1 MPLKLYKR
9 GGIWHYRGTVAGRR
23 LRGTTRSKS
32 KDTASIIAAKIE
44 AAEWKRHTHGPE
56 AVLTFAKASML
67 YRTAEKQTR
76 FLPPIEDYWKDTLVR
91 TITPG
96 AIKQSA
102 IELYPN
108 ASGATRNR
116 QVIVPTQAIINH
128 AAEAGHCAKISVPRF
143 PVTSKVKTPATQEWV
158 DAFVAHA
165 SPHLGALALFMFM
178 TGARVS
184 EALAL
189 QWSDVDLQK
198 RSALIRQTKIGAER
212 VAELPTPLLVALA
225 NLPRIKGRG
234 VFKYVSKSTTDKVWR
249 SAVKRAGIEPLSF
262 HSCRHGFATTL
273 LHAGVDVVT
282 IAKLGGWKSAQ
293 HVLQTYGHARNDRGI
308 AERVFGT
315 NLTQRDIVKR
325 QFSPSNKGKSHAGR

>member
-1 MPLKLYKR
+1 MPLKPYKR

-23 LRGTTRSKS
+23 LRGTTGTAN
-32 KDTASIIAAKIE
+32 KDTAYIITARIE

-67 YRTAEKQTR
+67 YRAAEKPTR
-76 FLPPIEDYWKDTLVR
+76 FLPRIEDHWRDTLIR
-91 TITPG
+91 DITPG

-102 IELYPN
+102 ISLYPN

-116 QVIVPTQAIINH
+116 QVIVPTQAVINH
-128 AAEAGHCAKISVPRF
+128 AAESGLCQKISVPRF
-143 PVTSKVKTPATQEWV
+143 PVSAKIKTPATREWV
-158 DAFVAHA
+158 EAFRASA
-165 SPHLGALALFMFM
+165 SPHLGALALFMFT

-189 QWSDVDLQK
+189 QWGDVDLQK
-198 RSALIRQTKIGAER
+198 RTALIRQTKIGNER
-212 VAELPTPLLVALA
+212 TAELPTPLVVALA
-225 NLPRIKGRG
+225 NLAKVKGRG
-234 VFKYVSKSTTDKVWR
+234 VFKYASKSTTDKVWR

-273 LHAGVDVVT
+273 LHAGIDVVT

-308 AERVFGT
+308 AESIFGT
-315 NLTQRDIVKR
+315 NLTQRANVTRDLSLKI
-325 QFSPSNKGKSHAGR
+325 KGK